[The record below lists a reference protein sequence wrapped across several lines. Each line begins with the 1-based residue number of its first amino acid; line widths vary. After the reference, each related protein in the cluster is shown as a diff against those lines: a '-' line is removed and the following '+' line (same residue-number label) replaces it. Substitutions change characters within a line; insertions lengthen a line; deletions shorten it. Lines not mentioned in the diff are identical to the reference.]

1 MLSVAYQ
8 LFAKRGFENT
18 SLSLIADKVGITKPA
33 IYYDFTSKDH
43 FIDRLF
49 DKVIIQIEYHNFFR
63 N

>member
-1 MLSVAYQ
+1 M
-8 LFAKRGFENT
+8 
-18 SLSLIADKVGITKPA
+18 SLIADKVGITKPA